1 MLKPH
6 HPKSAF
12 FLFASLIVSSWQT
25 AALQAQGSDSLASR
39 KKDRL
44 ASVISYHTP
53 YGYTQVQQM
62 LPDSRLQL
70 HSSSLTTVHI
80 TGTCKQDRHQPT
92 SLGNGFAEFSVG
104 ADSYIRL
111 AENAKR
117 KARKKDKE
125 YSDAFW
131 GNAHYTYGRKQAVIG
146 NETSDYLTLFPYIM
160 SDTAGGDLTYEKY
173 SFGGGYA
180 RGNDKIRW
188 GASLDY
194 VAKQEYR
201 KVDPRPRNITSDL
214 NIEASMAFRLPGRY
228 FLGFGI
234 EGGLYNQSN
243 QVAFYNP
250 LGGPPTYNMTGLES
264 YLTRFSLDNTSID
277 YAGGHYGSS
286 LSLSPGGRQG
296 WHSTLSYKHQRLTRT
311 SNGGSA
317 NIELD
322 LNTLDYD
329 IFSWKTAYWNP
340 GHHRLPWGISLC
352 LDYEHRYGKDIIYG
366 PSQSNIYPEL
376 MRVRN
381 MDIHHGETR
390 LQADFLWEQTDG
402 DFFLQPFAAYEFLSY
417 RHQSPDESFEG
428 ISFSLGGRLRKAW
441 ALSGNAR
448 QRQAA
453 RPRKGSGTPL
463 AKENRGRKINEWPE
477 QIQSAPIAGENMDR
491 PLRRSQR
498 ENVFSLGGELSYC
511 QGSGVLDPAANLG
524 LDARWAIGI
533 GKASFHIDLSARYGY
548 FLSES
553 WRNMMPWAEYAR
565 RSGHSPHVFRI
576 QLGIGFNF

>member
-1 MLKPH
+1 MPDYHFSKF
-6 HPKSAF
+6 AF
-12 FLFASLIVSSWQT
+12 IFFAGLTLSCLHTSS
-25 AALQAQGSDSLASR
+25 LQAQGNDSLASR
-39 KKDRL
+39 KKASL
-44 ASVISYHTP
+44 ASIVSYHTP

-62 LPDSRLQL
+62 LPDSRLPL
-70 HSSSLTTVHI
+70 HPASLTTVHI
-80 TGTCKQDRHQPT
+80 IGTYNRDRHQPT
-92 SLGNGFAEFSVG
+92 SLGNGFAEFSIG

-111 AENAKR
+111 AENAKK
-117 KARKKDKE
+117 KARKKEKE
-125 YSDAFW
+125 YSDVFW
-131 GNAHYTYGRKQAVIG
+131 GKAHYTYGQKQAVIG
-146 NETSDYLTLFPYIM
+146 NETSDYLMLFPYIM
-160 SDTAGGDLTYEKY
+160 SDTAGGDLTYEEY

-243 QVAFYNP
+243 QVVFYNP

-264 YLTRFSLDNTSID
+264 YLSRFSLDNASID
-277 YAGGHYGSS
+277 YAGGHYGFS
-286 LSLSPGGRQG
+286 LSLSPEKRSG
-296 WHSTLSYKHQRLTRT
+296 WHSTFSYQHQLLTRI

-340 GHHRLPWGISLC
+340 EHHRLPWGISLH

-366 PSQSNIYPEL
+366 PSQSDIYPEL
-376 MRVRN
+376 MRVQN
-381 MDIHHGETR
+381 MDIHHGEAR
-390 LQADFLWEQTDG
+390 LQADLLWEQTKG
-402 DFFLQPFAAYEFLSY
+402 ELFLQPFAAYEYLAY
-417 RHQSPDESFEG
+417 RHQSPEESFDGMG
-428 ISFSLGGRLRKAW
+428 ISLGA
-441 ALSGNAR
+441 SI
-448 QRQAA
+448 
-453 RPRKGSGTPL
+453 
-463 AKENRGRKINEWPE
+463 RKIWTLNG
-477 QIQSAPIAGENMDR
+477 QRNH
-491 PLRRSQR
+491 R
-498 ENVFSLGGELSYC
+498 ENAFLLGGELSYR
-511 QGSGVLDPAANLG
+511 QGAGVLDPAAKLG

-533 GKASFHIDLSARYGY
+533 GKTSFHIDLSACYGY

-553 WRNMMPWAEYAR
+553 WRNMSPWNEYAR
-565 RSGHSPHVFRI
+565 RSGHSPHVFQLR
-576 QLGIGFNF
+576 LGIGFNF

>member
-1 MLKPH
+1 MLSRILLKTVP
-6 HPKSAF
+6 AF
-12 FLFASLIVSSWQT
+12 LLVLPGGP
-25 AALQAQGSDSLASR
+25 LQGQDRDSLPILDQCDGTTSAS
-39 KKDRL
+39 
-44 ASVISYHTP
+44 YTTP
-53 YGYTQVQQM
+53 YGYKQVQEMQ
-62 LPDSRLQL
+62 PGSRLQL
-70 HSSSLTTVHI
+70 HPVSRTSVHAF
-80 TGTCKQDRHQPT
+80 GTYDQDRHQPT
-92 SLGNGFAEFSVG
+92 SLGNGFAEFSIG

-111 AENAKR
+111 AENVKR
-117 KARKKDKE
+117 KARKRNRE

-131 GNAHYTYGRKQAVIG
+131 GSAHYIHGQKQAVIG
-146 NETSDYLTLFPYIM
+146 NETSDYRMLFPYIM
-160 SDTAGGDLTYEKY
+160 SDTAGGDLAYEKY

-201 KVDPRPRNITSDL
+201 KVDPRPRNITSNL
-214 NIEASMAFRLPGRY
+214 NIEASMAFRLPGCY

-277 YAGGHYGSS
+277 YAGGRYGFS
-286 LSLSPGGRQG
+286 LSLSPEKRGG
-296 WHSTLSYKHQRLTRT
+296 WHSTFSYRHQLLTRI

-329 IFSWKTAYWNP
+329 IFSWKTACWNP
-340 GHHRLPWGISLC
+340 EHPRFPWGISLC

-381 MDIHHGETR
+381 MDIHHGEAR
-390 LQADFLWEQTDG
+390 LQADLLWKQTKG
-402 DFFLQPFAAYEFLSY
+402 DLFLQPFAAYEYLSY
-417 RHQSPDESFEG
+417 RHRSPEESFDGMG
-428 ISFSLGGRLRKAW
+428 ISLGA
-441 ALSGNAR
+441 SI
-448 QRQAA
+448 
-453 RPRKGSGTPL
+453 
-463 AKENRGRKINEWPE
+463 RKIWTLNG
-477 QIQSAPIAGENMDR
+477 QRNH
-491 PLRRSQR
+491 R
-498 ENVFSLGGELSYC
+498 ENAFLLGGELSYR
-511 QGSGVLDPAANLG
+511 QGAGVLDPAANLG

-533 GKASFHIDLSARYGY
+533 GKTSFHIDLSTCYGY

-553 WRNMMPWAEYAR
+553 WRDMAPWNEYAL
-565 RSGHSPHVFRI
+565 RSGHSPHAFRL
-576 QLGIGFNF
+576 QLGIGFDF